1 MFLEVN
7 SLKTGQLSILEA
19 DDSSKINEI
28 KKEINFYSLKVF
40 LEIFKKN
47 ETKKII

>member
-7 SLKTGQLSILEA
+7 SLKTGQLSIFET
-19 DDSSKINEI
+19 DDSFRINEI
-28 KKEINFYSLKVF
+28 KKGINFYSLKVF
-40 LEIFKKN
+40 LEIFKLN